1 MERID
6 AIDAALARTAAV
18 LALQPR
24 IRELVGFGPER
35 AAGSDAPVERL
46 LLAFVGR

>member
-6 AIDAALARTAAV
+6 AIDAALARTAA
-18 LALQPR
+18 ALEE
-24 IRELVGFGPER
+24 IGPDDLR
-35 AAGSDAPVERL
+35 RPTACADWDLGRL